1 MKNAK
6 VMLWDMLVGALL
18 WDEENEVALFEYDPD
33 FVATGLEIAPIH
45 MPLQVG
51 KIYEFRSL
59 NRDVFKRLPAAFSDS
74 LPDDFG
80 SALFD
85 AWLAREGRDK
95 KSVTPLER
103 LLYTGSRGMGALE
116 YNPAYPTAGR
126 DGESIQINSLVKLAG
141 EVLAERESLADR
153 ITSGTSPDDDEALQ
167 RLIQIG
173 TSAGGA
179 RAKAVIAIN
188 DKGDIRSGQV
198 KAPPGYTYWL
208 FKFDVEKESKR
219 LEDSQ
224 GFGRIEYAYHLMAV
238 AAGINMMECR
248 LHEEGGRAHF
258 MTKRFD
264 RTDDGE
270 KIHMQTLGAMDH
282 ADYTRPG
289 QYSYEEAFA
298 VMRELSLPAEDAEQ
312 MYRRMVFNVVARN
325 HDDHVKNVSMLM
337 DRTGIWRLSPAYDV
351 AWSYKPGSEWVET
364 HQMTINGKRDDFT
377 REDLTNVLGKVKR
390 FKPEEILDEIIEVV
404 REWPKFAARASVPK
418 NTVDQIADSH
428 RLYLGKA
435 AASA

>member
-1 MKNAK
+1 MVKTAK
-6 VMLWDMLVGALL
+6 VVLWDMLVGALL
-18 WDEENEVALFEYDPD
+18 WDEANEVALFEYDPD

-45 MPLQVG
+45 MPLQAG
-51 KIYEFRSL
+51 KVYEFRGL
-59 NRDVFKRLPAAFSDS
+59 NRDVFKRLPPAFADS
-74 LPDDFG
+74 LPDDYG

-103 LLYTGSRGMGALE
+103 LLYSGVRGMGALE
-116 YNPAYPTAGR
+116 YSPAYSPPGKEG
-126 DGESIQINSLVKLAG
+126 GEIQIDSLVKLAG

-153 ITSGTSPDDDEALQ
+153 IASGNSPDDDEALQ

-188 DKGDIRSGQV
+188 DKGEIRSGQI

-208 FKFDVEKESKR
+208 FKFDVEKESRR

-238 AAGINMMECR
+238 AAGTHMMECR

-264 RTDDGE
+264 RTDAGE
-270 KIHMQTLGAMDH
+270 KIHMQTLGALDH
-282 ADYTRPG
+282 ADFTRPG

-312 MYRRMVFNVVARN
+312 LYRRMAFNAVARN
-325 HDDHVKNVSMLM
+325 HDDHVKNISFLM
-337 DRTGIWRLSPAYDV
+337 DQTGEWRLSPAYDV

-364 HQMTINGKRDDFT
+364 HQMTINGKRDGFI
-377 REDLTNVLGKVKR
+377 REDLTNILGKVRR
-390 FKPEEILDEIIEVV
+390 FNPEEVLDEIAAVV
-404 REWPKFAARASVPK
+404 RDWPKYAAAAGVPEETMK
-418 NTVDQIADSH
+418 MIAETH
-428 RLYLGKA
+428 RLYLGE
-435 AASA
+435 SVY